1 MDDKLHADLPV
12 KTIFKAKVA
21 TVDEAIEIS
30 NKYLEDIRPDAS
42 WRKGEPYRLG
52 KAVLVYL
59 PFWQFKRE
67 DGNEL
72 KTIYRP
78 AFGTIMSN
86 IQKLE
91 NIDGEEENT
100 ELLPNMIEVS
110 LNAEYYY
117 PTLNGIP
124 RDEKLIGIP
133 FWFVSYKML
142 KSIYMMKILA
152 TNGEVIPEWHPIK
165 ETVNWTKI
173 ILLSFIPVL
182 ILSILGV
189 TIHPL
194 IFLIV
199 AAYIIYLIY
208 ESNMLSLLDKKK
220 KEEEKGE
227 EDGA

>member
-1 MDDKLHADLPV
+1 MDDMQHTEPMV
-12 KTIFKAKVA
+12 KTIFKVKVT
-21 TVDEAIEIS
+21 TVEEAVDIA
-30 NKYLEDIRPDAS
+30 NKYLQDIRPDAS

-52 KAVLVYL
+52 KAVLVYF

-67 DGNEL
+67 DGDEL

-78 AFGTIMSN
+78 AFGTILSN
-86 IQKLE
+86 IQTME
-91 NIDGEEENT
+91 NIEGEEEST
-100 ELLPNMIEVS
+100 GIIPNMTDVS

-117 PTLNGIP
+117 PTLNGIS
-124 RDEKLIGIP
+124 RGEKLIGIP
-133 FWFVSYKML
+133 FWLVSYKMT

-182 ILSILGV
+182 ILSILGIV
-189 TIHPL
+189 IHPL

-199 AAYIIYLIY
+199 IAYIIYLIY
-208 ESNMLSLLDKKK
+208 ESNMLSLLNKKT